1 MEHAIAIR
9 FEVAN
14 DSVMMVCKNYFEVH
28 HLNVIK
34 NEGLGIETIR
44 QRLKLLYPG
53 KHDLVIQDAE
63 NWFTVTLKITLQDG
77 HKLHYR

>member
-63 NWFTVTLKITLQDG
+63 NWFTVTLKIKLQDG
-77 HKLHYR
+77 H